1 MTDAERQAAHRQRQA
16 DRVAELEKLVADQ
29 RREIITL
36 RKALDADKTRA
47 AVKAVIG
54 DDDDIAASLKTVG
67 QQLRWSL
74 KFASTAERST
84 RKIMSDM
91 NSFAISGK
99 PMKLEERKAVFGDI
113 IALKHSDEI
122 DRRVLEA
129 DPENPPAWRR
139 DLQLPW

>member
-1 MTDAERQAAHRQRQA
+1 MTDAERQALHRQRQA
-16 DRVAELEKLVADQ
+16 DRVAKLEKMVADQ

-54 DDDDIAASLKTVG
+54 EDDIAASLETVG

-74 KFASTAERST
+74 KFASAAERST

-99 PMKLEERKAVFGDI
+99 PMKLEERKAVFRDI
-113 IALKHSDEI
+113 IALKHSAEI
-122 DRRVLEA
+122 ARRVLEA
-129 DPENPPAWRR
+129 DPENPPAWRK